1 MSTLTVLADVGA
13 RGAVIGFL
21 LPITIV
27 ALVAYGVFELIRSR
41 EVPPA
46 PVAAAGGTAGQAP
59 VVSSS
64 ALSILDERF
73 ARGEI
78 DAEEFVRRRSLLAPP
93 AATTWD
99 PAPAAPQAPPAE
111 STASPDA
118 TDTATDLTVVSE
130 QPPAVDEES
139 TGQPDQ

>member
-46 PVAAAGGTAGQAP
+46 PVAAAGGTAGTAIVRSCSNDLIAP
-59 VVSSS
+59 VSICNVLMPFVFCSLKLRSSCS
-64 ALSILDERF
+64 SC
-73 ARGEI
+73 
-78 DAEEFVRRRSLLAPP
+78 
-93 AATTWD
+93 
-99 PAPAAPQAPPAE
+99 
-111 STASPDA
+111 
-118 TDTATDLTVVSE
+118 
-130 QPPAVDEES
+130 
-139 TGQPDQ
+139 